1 MTPDLL
7 PIGVVEQRT
16 GLKKSRIYQLI
27 AAGAFP
33 QPVRAG
39 ARAIRFVS
47 TEVDAWVA
55 ARIAERDATI
65 GKTKR
70 MLVKEAE
77 VAAAPASLASASAR
91 TCATTWRWLGLPRER
106 SRSARGWQHDSPRGV
121 AAQPNQLRTL
131 GHRRSL
137 DRAGA
142 ESCGT
147 RAGRQVRP
155 AIPRRPADWRR

>member
-77 VAAAPASLASASAR
+77 VAAAIGVSVSWLQKDRGRADGPRIPCERVGPHVRYDMEVVRAAAR
-91 TCATTWRWLGLPRER
+91 AQQIG
-106 SRSARGWQHDSPRGV
+106 AGV
-121 AAQPNQLRTL
+121 AA
-131 GHRRSL
+131 
-137 DRAGA
+137 
-142 ESCGT
+142 
-147 RAGRQVRP
+147 
-155 AIPRRPADWRR
+155 